1 MSPQPTQSAALLA
14 YYAVL
19 LVAVFV
25 WPTWRL
31 WRRERINGFVLPSDD
46 TAEGVIGIWFKGL
59 IGAVGAL
66 VAALALG
73 TSHDVLGR
81 LPWAEG
87 SVARV
92 VGWVL
97 LAISLAWMVVAQH
110 GMGRSW
116 RIGIDQQQR
125 GPLVRAGLFA
135 LSRNPIFLGLRLN
148 LLGLL
153 LVALYAVIRFAVADG
168 IRDARRREARSGG
181 SLASA
186 PSAPSAVSPTG
197 TSDGLSAATA
207 LRDEERRA

>member
-153 LVALYAVIRFAVADG
+153 LVAPNAVTLAIALLG
-168 IRDARRREARSGG
+168 EALMQVQVR
-181 SLASA
+181 L
-186 PSAPSAVSPTG
+186 
-197 TSDGLSAATA
+197 
-207 LRDEERRA
+207 EEAHLDSKFGEDYVGYRRAVRRWV

>member
-1 MSPQPTQSAALLA
+1 MPAQADSGSVSLLA
-14 YYAVL
+14 YYAL
-19 LVAVFV
+19 LLAAVFI

-59 IGAVGAL
+59 IGSVGVLA
-66 VAALALG
+66 AALALG
-73 TSHDVLGR
+73 VSPDALGR

-87 SVARV
+87 RVAQLA
-92 VGWVL
+92 GWAL

-116 RIGIDQQQR
+116 RIGIDQQQQ

-148 LLGLL
+148 LLGLFL
-153 LVALYAVIRFAVADG
+153 
-168 IRDARRREARSGG
+168 
-181 SLASA
+181 
-186 PSAPSAVSPTG
+186 VSPNAVTLAIALLG
-197 TSDGLSAATA
+197 EALMQVQVRLEEAHLGREFGENYAAY
-207 LRDEERRA
+207 RRAVRRWV

>member
-153 LVALYAVIRFAVADG
+153 LVAPNAVTLAIALLG
-168 IRDARRREARSGG
+168 EALMQVQVR
-181 SLASA
+181 L
-186 PSAPSAVSPTG
+186 
-197 TSDGLSAATA
+197 
-207 LRDEERRA
+207 EEAHLNSKFGEDYVGYRRAVRRWV